1 MQHTTLHRL
10 VGIAL
15 LGAIAYILMLLEF
28 PILPVAPW
36 MKIDFS
42 DIPIL
47 IGLFLFGVGGA
58 FVITIIKLLL
68 HSAMMGF
75 AIYDL
80 IGSFASFLGTA
91 VLILAF
97 ALVLRY
103 YRGNPKWRM
112 PVAIVVAT
120 IGLVVI
126 ESLANLTFVLPFY
139 LQVMGMKLS
148 MSLNTVV
155 LVAVIPFNLIKGLLV
170 GNVFWLVYQRLA
182 KWLGNHNQL
191 RTCLESFQE
200 YSQEG

>member
-58 FVITIIKLLL
+58 FIITIIKLLL
-68 HSAMMGF
+68 HSAMVGF
-75 AIYDL
+75 AVYNL
-80 IGSFASFLGTA
+80 IGSLASFLGTA
-91 VLILAF
+91 ILILAF
-97 ALVLRY
+97 AVVLRY

-112 PVAIVVAT
+112 PLAICVAT
-120 IGLVVI
+120 IGLTVI

-148 MSLNTVV
+148 MSLNTIV
-155 LVAVIPFNLIKGLLV
+155 LVAVVPFNLIKGLLV
-170 GNVFWLVYQRLA
+170 GNVFWLVYNRLA
-182 KWLGNHNQL
+182 KWLGTHNQL
-191 RTCLESFQE
+191 TSRV
-200 YSQEG
+200 

>member
-15 LGAIAYILMLLEF
+15 LGAISYILMLLEF

-112 PVAIVVAT
+112 PVAI
-120 IGLVVI
+120 

-191 RTCLESFQE
+191 MSRI
-200 YSQEG
+200 

>member
-58 FVITIIKLLL
+58 FIITIIKLLL
-68 HSAMMGF
+68 HSAMVGF
-75 AIYDL
+75 AVYNL
-80 IGSFASFLGTA
+80 IGSLASFLGTA
-91 VLILAF
+91 ILILAI
-97 ALVLRY
+97 AAVLRY

-112 PVAIVVAT
+112 PLAICVAT
-120 IGLVVI
+120 IGLTVI

-148 MSLNTVV
+148 MSLNTIV
-155 LVAVIPFNLIKGLLV
+155 LVAVVPFNLIKGLLV
-170 GNVFWLVYQRLA
+170 GNVFWLVYNRLA
-182 KWLGNHNQL
+182 KWLGTHNQL
-191 RTCLESFQE
+191 TSRV
-200 YSQEG
+200 

>member
-68 HSAMMGF
+68 HSAMVGF
-75 AIYDL
+75 AVYNL
-80 IGSFASFLGTA
+80 IGSLASFLGTA
-91 VLILAF
+91 ILILAF
-97 ALVLRY
+97 AAVLRY

-112 PVAIVVAT
+112 PLAICVAT
-120 IGLVVI
+120 IGLTVI

-148 MSLNTVV
+148 MSLNTIV
-155 LVAVIPFNLIKGLLV
+155 LVAVVPFNLIKGLLV
-170 GNVFWLVYQRLA
+170 GNVFWLVYNRLA
-182 KWLGNHNQL
+182 KWLGTHNQL
-191 RTCLESFQE
+191 TSRV
-200 YSQEG
+200 

>member
-112 PVAIVVAT
+112 PVAILVAT

-191 RTCLESFQE
+191 MSRI
-200 YSQEG
+200 

>member
-80 IGSFASFLGTA
+80 IVSFASFLGTA

-191 RTCLESFQE
+191 MSRI
-200 YSQEG
+200 

>member
-42 DIPIL
+42 DISIL

-191 RTCLESFQE
+191 MSRI
-200 YSQEG
+200 

>member
-28 PILPVAPW
+28 PILPAAPW

-170 GNVFWLVYQRLA
+170 GNVFWLIYQRLA

-191 RTCLESFQE
+191 MSRI
-200 YSQEG
+200 

>member
-28 PILPVAPW
+28 PILPLAPW

-191 RTCLESFQE
+191 MSRI
-200 YSQEG
+200 

>member
-103 YRGNPKWRM
+103 YRGQ
-112 PVAIVVAT
+112 VAIVVAT

-191 RTCLESFQE
+191 MSRI
-200 YSQEG
+200 

>member
-103 YRGNPKWRM
+103 YRGNPKLRM
-112 PVAIVVAT
+112 PVA
-120 IGLVVI
+120 I

-191 RTCLESFQE
+191 MSRI
-200 YSQEG
+200 

>member
-68 HSAMMGF
+68 HSAM
-75 AIYDL
+75 
-80 IGSFASFLGTA
+80 
-91 VLILAF
+91 
-97 ALVLRY
+97 
-103 YRGNPKWRM
+103 
-112 PVAIVVAT
+112 
-120 IGLVVI
+120 
-126 ESLANLTFVLPFY
+126 
-139 LQVMGMKLS
+139 
-148 MSLNTVV
+148 
-155 LVAVIPFNLIKGLLV
+155 
-170 GNVFWLVYQRLA
+170 
-182 KWLGNHNQL
+182 
-191 RTCLESFQE
+191 RTCLDTLTFDLILVKLDQKQE
-200 YSQEG
+200 FLIHEKLCTPL

>member
-1 MQHTTLHRL
+1 M
-10 VGIAL
+10 
-15 LGAIAYILMLLEF
+15 
-28 PILPVAPW
+28 
-36 MKIDFS
+36 
-42 DIPIL
+42 
-47 IGLFLFGVGGA
+47 
-58 FVITIIKLLL
+58 IKLLL

-80 IGSFASFLGTA
+80 IGSLASFLGTA

-112 PVAIVVAT
+112 PVAIAVAT

-191 RTCLESFQE
+191 MSRI
-200 YSQEG
+200 

>member
-103 YRGNPKWRM
+103 YRSNPKWRM

-191 RTCLESFQE
+191 MSRI
-200 YSQEG
+200 

>member
-42 DIPIL
+42 DIRIL

-58 FVITIIKLLL
+58 FIITIIKLLL
-68 HSAMMGF
+68 HSAMVGF
-75 AIYDL
+75 AVYNL
-80 IGSFASFLGTA
+80 IGSLASFLGTA
-91 VLILAF
+91 ILILAF
-97 ALVLRY
+97 AAVLRY

-112 PVAIVVAT
+112 PLAICVAT
-120 IGLVVI
+120 IGLTVI

-148 MSLNTVV
+148 MSLNTIV
-155 LVAVIPFNLIKGLLV
+155 LVAVVPFNLIKGLLV
-170 GNVFWLVYQRLA
+170 GNVFWLVYNRLA
-182 KWLGNHNQL
+182 KWLGTHNQL
-191 RTCLESFQE
+191 TSRV
-200 YSQEG
+200 

>member
-112 PVAIVVAT
+112 LVAIVVAT

-191 RTCLESFQE
+191 MSRI
-200 YSQEG
+200 

>member
-1 MQHTTLHRL
+1 MQHTTLHPL

-191 RTCLESFQE
+191 MSRI
-200 YSQEG
+200 

>member
-47 IGLFLFGVGGA
+47 IGLFLFGFGGA

-191 RTCLESFQE
+191 MSRI
-200 YSQEG
+200 

>member
-103 YRGNPKWRM
+103 YSGQSQ
-112 PVAIVVAT
+112 VAIVVAT

-191 RTCLESFQE
+191 MSRI
-200 YSQEG
+200 

>member
-148 MSLNTVV
+148 MSPNTVV

-191 RTCLESFQE
+191 MSRI
-200 YSQEG
+200 

>member
-58 FVITIIKLLL
+58 FIITIIKLLL
-68 HSAMMGF
+68 HSAMVGF
-75 AIYDL
+75 AVYNL
-80 IGSFASFLGTA
+80 IGSLASFLGTA
-91 VLILAF
+91 ILILAF
-97 ALVLRY
+97 AAVLRY

-112 PVAIVVAT
+112 PLAICVAT
-120 IGLVVI
+120 IGLTVI

-148 MSLNTVV
+148 MSLNTIV
-155 LVAVIPFNLIKGLLV
+155 LVAVVPFNLIKGLLV
-170 GNVFWLVYQRLA
+170 GNVFWLVYNRLA
-182 KWLGNHNQL
+182 KWLGTHNQL
-191 RTCLESFQE
+191 TSRVKKITGL
-200 YSQEG
+200 

>member
-80 IGSFASFLGTA
+80 IGSFASF
-91 VLILAF
+91 F
-97 ALVLRY
+97 RY
-103 YRGNPKWRM
+103 GSIDFSICISTSLLSGQSQ
-112 PVAIVVAT
+112 VADAC
-120 IGLVVI
+120 GDC
-126 ESLANLTFVLPFY
+126 
-139 LQVMGMKLS
+139 G
-148 MSLNTVV
+148 
-155 LVAVIPFNLIKGLLV
+155 
-170 GNVFWLVYQRLA
+170 R
-182 KWLGNHNQL
+182 HN
-191 RTCLESFQE
+191 RP
-200 YSQEG
+200 GGD

>member
-1 MQHTTLHRL
+1 MQHTTLRRL

-191 RTCLESFQE
+191 MSRI
-200 YSQEG
+200 

>member
-80 IGSFASFLGTA
+80 IGSFASFLG
-91 VLILAF
+91 
-97 ALVLRY
+97 
-103 YRGNPKWRM
+103 
-112 PVAIVVAT
+112 
-120 IGLVVI
+120 
-126 ESLANLTFVLPFY
+126 
-139 LQVMGMKLS
+139 
-148 MSLNTVV
+148 
-155 LVAVIPFNLIKGLLV
+155 PFNLIKGLLV

-191 RTCLESFQE
+191 MSRI
-200 YSQEG
+200 

>member
-47 IGLFLFGVGGA
+47 IGLFLFGVGGGA

-191 RTCLESFQE
+191 MSRI
-200 YSQEG
+200 

>member
-47 IGLFLFGVGGA
+47 IGFFLFGVGGA

-191 RTCLESFQE
+191 MSRI
-200 YSQEG
+200 

>member
-80 IGSFASFLGTA
+80 IGSFANFLGTA

-191 RTCLESFQE
+191 MSRI
-200 YSQEG
+200 